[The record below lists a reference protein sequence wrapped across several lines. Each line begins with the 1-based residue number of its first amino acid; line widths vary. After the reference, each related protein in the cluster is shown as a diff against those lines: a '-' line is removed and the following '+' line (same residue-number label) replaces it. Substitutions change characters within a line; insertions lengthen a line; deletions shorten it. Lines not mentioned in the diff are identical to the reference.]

1 MNREAQEGEGGVKQR
16 RRFCTERSATRK
28 LPFWRVGGILDG
40 NSKSTDFCTPIN
52 HYYWNV
58 PEGIRRMNQLHT
70 QPNFEMEKEKRKKRE
85 KEKR

>member
-1 MNREAQEGEGGVKQR
+1 M
-16 RRFCTERSATRK
+16 
-28 LPFWRVGGILDG
+28 GGILVG

-70 QPNFEMEKEKRKKRE
+70 QPNFEMEKEKRKKRGKRKKIKRGRG
-85 KEKR
+85 KERERKRED